1 MDGKPLHGVVNNAGI
16 SAFGDVEWASIN
28 VYKRVSYPSD
38 EFVKTCILANG
49 HKCMG
54 SCSSDNGDVATYA

>member
-28 VYKRVSYPSD
+28 VYKRVSYS
-38 EFVKTCILANG
+38 
-49 HKCMG
+49 
-54 SCSSDNGDVATYA
+54 